1 MSANL
6 KPRLSDDQDAEIA
19 RYRAVSGLG
28 VAGLFFGLLSPVAMI
43 APLLWIVPLWGIFLC
58 GLALWQISQ
67 NAPALTG
74 RKAALLGLIF
84 SLLFGAAAPTSWLS
98 YRWVIRREARRF
110 AGQWFEFL
118 RDDQPHKAYQLT
130 LHPKSRQPLDDKT
143 LKGFYR
149 QGSRGREELD
159 NYASQRLIRTLRALG
174 KKAQVRY
181 YQTDDQGHAGERD
194 VVYQTYAVTYEDRQ
208 AGKKKTFFVSLKMD
222 RLKVNTGQAEWQL
235 SGAEGG
241 FKPEGL

>member
-6 KPRLSDDQDAEIA
+6 KSPLTDGPDAEIA
-19 RYRAVSGLG
+19 QYRAVSGLG
-28 VAGLFFGLLSPVAMI
+28 VAGLIFGLLGPVAMFG
-43 APLLWIVPLWGIFLC
+43 PLLWIVPLWGIVLC
-58 GLALWQISQ
+58 GLALWQIRQ
-67 NAPALTG
+67 NAPGLAG

-98 YRWVIRREARRF
+98 YRWVIRREARQF

-130 LHPKSRQPLDDKT
+130 LHPKSRQPLDDQT

-149 QGSRGREELD
+149 PGAPGREELD
-159 NYASQRLIRTLRALG
+159 NYVSLRLIRTLRALG
-174 KKAQVRY
+174 EKARVRY
-181 YQTDDQGHAGERD
+181 YQTDGQTHTGEKD
-194 VVYQTYAVTYEDRQ
+194 VLYQIYAVTYQDPQ
-208 AGKKKTFFVSLKMD
+208 AGKRKTFFVSLKME
-222 RLKVNTGQAEWQL
+222 RLKLNTGQAEWQL
-235 SGAEGG
+235 ASTEDG